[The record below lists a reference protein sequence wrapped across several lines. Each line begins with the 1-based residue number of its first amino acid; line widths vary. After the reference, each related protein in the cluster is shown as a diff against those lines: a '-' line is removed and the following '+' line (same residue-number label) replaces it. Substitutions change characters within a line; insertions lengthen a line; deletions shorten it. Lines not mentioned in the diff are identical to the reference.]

1 MRGPTPP
8 YQAHKGKHRRARSPQ
23 HRPLGLARPAVK
35 ERTPFICGKGT
46 AYTARDVQETV
57 SEGLSTC
64 RGSEKEGGKLSTQY
78 HRQSAAPSTTVSLF
92 VSSSIQHRVS
102 GLSARVSADP
112 MEVASRTMPL
122 SFRQDTAAQGEQR
135 ARARV

>member
-1 MRGPTPP
+1 MPTPP
-8 YQAHKGKHRRARSPQ
+8 DQTHKGEHRGARSPQ

-35 ERTPFICGKGT
+35 ERTSFIGGKGT

-64 RGSEKEGGKLSTQY
+64 RGSEKEGGKLSIQY
-78 HRQSAAPSTTVSLF
+78 HRQSAAPSTTVGLF
-92 VSSSIQHRVS
+92 ISSSIQHRVC
-102 GLSARVSADP
+102 GRSARVSADP
-112 MEVASRTMPL
+112 MEVAARIMPL
-122 SFRQDTAAQGEQR
+122 SFRQNTAAQGEQR